1 MIHHLYLQNVMEF
14 VEFAALI
21 DQSFKSSSKAIR
33 PFAGPCASVVG
44 HWN

>member
-21 DQSFKSSSKAIR
+21 DQSFK
-33 PFAGPCASVVG
+33 
-44 HWN
+44 